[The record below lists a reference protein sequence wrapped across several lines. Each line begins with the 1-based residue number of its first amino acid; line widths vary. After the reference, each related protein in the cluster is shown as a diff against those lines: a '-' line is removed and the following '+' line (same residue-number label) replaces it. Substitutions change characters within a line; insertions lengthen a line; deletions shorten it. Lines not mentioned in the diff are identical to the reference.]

1 MRDLIVIDPAT
12 ISDRENYKLLVGS
25 VAPRPIALVA
35 SLSINGVINVAPF
48 SYFNVVSS
56 QPPMLSVSVGRKQ
69 GNMKDT
75 ARNIKDT
82 GEFVVHIVD
91 ETNVHAAN
99 LAAQSLPPDVSEVE
113 VAGFTPVASEAIS
126 VPGIREAKVRMEC
139 VLEQII
145 RLGETEGDPTCD
157 LIIGRVV
164 RFHIDEDIYEQGNI
178 RSDKLK
184 PVGRMGGS
192 QYTTLGKTFILERPQ

>member
-99 LAAQSLPPDVSEVE
+99 LAAQSLP
-113 VAGFTPVASEAIS
+113 
-126 VPGIREAKVRMEC
+126 
-139 VLEQII
+139 
-145 RLGETEGDPTCD
+145 
-157 LIIGRVV
+157 
-164 RFHIDEDIYEQGNI
+164 
-178 RSDKLK
+178 
-184 PVGRMGGS
+184 
-192 QYTTLGKTFILERPQ
+192 